1 MQIPCI
7 SCQSRFR
14 LDSSLVKATGSL
26 VRCSKCKYI
35 FRVFPQAFDDEPII
49 KDTRM
54 DQSTPDDI
62 FEVEPVKIEN
72 GPFVKASEEL
82 NRYRIDEI
90 ASIDAFA
97 EEEEVPEIEDI
108 DLAELTQL
116 PENAEMTDWDEHPN
130 AEDLSKQKNLR
141 MRGVQMEKL
150 KNSGQAVIKVGPS
163 GNRYAK
169 IMRTERRLGLRDRR
183 RLNTYI
189 ANDRRSGLSR
199 RKPIAHRDRR
209 LRTEDRCQSH
219 TYIAKDWR
227 SGIADRRKLRR

>member
-1 MQIPCI
+1 
-7 SCQSRFR
+7 
-14 LDSSLVKATGSL
+14 
-26 VRCSKCKYI
+26 
-35 FRVFPQAFDDEPII
+35 
-49 KDTRM
+49 M